1 MRFPEIC
8 DIARIFVRDSV
19 KSTFLKL
26 YFQSSC
32 FSFWLLFRGTSPR
45 IIVVFREFLRTK
57 AAVILVYHLMWCEY
71 FTLTQGYP
79 VTRLTVLHNCSFY
92 VVVSS
97 FETAWETMA
106 AVYFSLRLCFFA
118 TLLFTIA
125 GKYWIV
131 LSGTWLTGK
140 WAILISGTRSRLL
153 NTA

>member
-1 MRFPEIC
+1 M
-8 DIARIFVRDSV
+8 
-19 KSTFLKL
+19 L
-26 YFQSSC
+26 
-32 FSFWLLFRGTSPR
+32 
-45 IIVVFREFLRTK
+45 VFREFLRTK
-57 AAVILVYHLMWCEY
+57 AAVISVYHLMWCEY

-97 FETAWETMA
+97 FETACETMA
-106 AVYFSLRLCFFA
+106 AVYFSLRLCFFG

-140 WAILISGTRSRLL
+140 WAILISGTRSRRV
-153 NTA
+153 NTALNLQLSDAGPVSFAYKSSKPRSVNWRLAGRVMPLFGRGGEGTPDS